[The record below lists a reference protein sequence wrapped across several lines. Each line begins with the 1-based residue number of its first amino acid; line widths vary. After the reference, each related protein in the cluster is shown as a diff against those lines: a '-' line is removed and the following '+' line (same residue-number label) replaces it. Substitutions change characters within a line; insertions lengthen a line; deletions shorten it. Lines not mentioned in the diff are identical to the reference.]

1 MDYNFLHRRLAQLGE
16 RLFYT
21 QIVTGSI
28 PVSPTT
34 ISNIMTRNIKRFKD
48 MKMKTRDKIIK
59 VSGWLVSA
67 TAISAGMYLLFP
79 RIHIALVGGVLVYL
93 GFRIFNFSTFEEYKE
108 KRMNFVHRWLN

>member
-34 ISNIMTRNIKRFKD
+34 ISNIMIRNIKRFKD

-67 TAISAGMYLLFP
+67 TAISAGMYLIFP
-79 RIHIALVGGVLVYL
+79 RIHIALVGGALVYL
-93 GFRIFNFSTFEEYKE
+93 GIRIFNFSTFEEYKE